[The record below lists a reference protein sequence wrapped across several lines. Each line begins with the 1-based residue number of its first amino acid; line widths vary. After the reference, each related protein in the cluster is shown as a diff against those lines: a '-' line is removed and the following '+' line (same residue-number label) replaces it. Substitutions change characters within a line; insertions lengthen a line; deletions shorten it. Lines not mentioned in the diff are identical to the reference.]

1 MTIQEVA
8 DILGPL
14 GFIPEWRFGQ
24 DDQQWVNL
32 QTGVRLSVRFIDERI
47 QFRKLDNKPVFS
59 EWQSDECN
67 YSADIHRVL
76 RA

>member
-1 MTIQEVA
+1 MTVQDVA

-14 GFIPEWRFGQ
+14 GFIPEWRFGR
-24 DDQQWVNL
+24 DNQQWVHPK
-32 QTGVRLSVRFIDERI
+32 TGVRLSVRKLDGVI
-47 QFRKLDNKPVFS
+47 QFRKMGKGPVFS

-76 RA
+76 KE